1 VFVINIVLVVNVN
14 RISDDG
20 FPQQQLRDAVSSDK
34 TKPIPSVF
42 RYSVCALATR
52 PIQPA
57 DVVDVVFFTAS
68 ASVHVAQTADGGR

>member
-1 VFVINIVLVVNVN
+1 MFVINIVLVVNVN

-34 TKPIPSVF
+34 TKHIPSVF

-52 PIQPA
+52 PIQLA